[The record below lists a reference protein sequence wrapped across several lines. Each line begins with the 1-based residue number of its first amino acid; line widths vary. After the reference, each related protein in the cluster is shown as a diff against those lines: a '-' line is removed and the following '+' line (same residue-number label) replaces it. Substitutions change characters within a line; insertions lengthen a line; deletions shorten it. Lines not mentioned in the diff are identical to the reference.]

1 MDYEYPLFMGEH
13 TERTFMSELTV
24 TMKHLP
30 PQMQPY
36 EKCITYGAEF
46 LTDAELIACILRS
59 GTREYTSVAL
69 ADHLLNL
76 RKGNEGLNG
85 LCRLTFEELTAV
97 PGVGRVKAL
106 QIQCIFEL
114 AKRMSR
120 SEAAKT
126 LNFSE
131 PQSIADY
138 YMEDFRHKEQENLL
152 LLLLD
157 NKSNLLGERLLFTG
171 TVNASIISPREIYLE
186 ALRFHAVG
194 IILLHNHPSGD
205 PTPSDADRRIT
216 RKVREAGSLLD
227 IPLLDHIVI
236 GDKKYVS
243 FHEEGYL

>member
-1 MDYEYPLFMGEH
+1 MEK
-13 TERTFMSELTV
+13 LTV

-36 EKCITYGAEF
+36 EKCVAFGPGF

-69 ADHLLNL
+69 AELLL
-76 RKGNEGLNG
+76 KHRKGNEGLEG
-85 LCRLTFEELTAV
+85 LCTLSYEELTEV
-97 PGVGRVKAL
+97 PGIGRVKAL

-120 SEAAKT
+120 SRAAKC
-126 LNFSE
+126 LNFTE
-131 PQSIADY
+131 PGSVADY
-138 YMEDFRHKEQENLL
+138 YMEEYRHREQEHLL
-152 LLLLD
+152 LLFLD
-157 NKSNLLGERLLFTG
+157 NKSNLLGEKELFTG
-171 TVNASIISPREIYLE
+171 TVNASLVSPREIYLE
-186 ALRFHAVG
+186 ALKFHAVG

-216 RKVREAGSLLD
+216 RKVWEAGSLLD

-236 GDKKYVS
+236 GDRKYVS
-243 FHEEGYL
+243 FREEGYI

>member
-1 MDYEYPLFMGEH
+1 MN
-13 TERTFMSELTV
+13 ELTV

-36 EKCITYGAEF
+36 EKCISYGSEF
-46 LTDAELIACILRS
+46 LTDAELIASIIRS
-59 GTREYTSVAL
+59 GTKEYTSVAL
-69 ADHLLNL
+69 ADQLLDL
-76 RKGNEGLNG
+76 RKGKEGLKG
-85 LCRLTFEELTAV
+85 LCSLSFEELTSV
-97 PGVGRVKAL
+97 PGIGRVKAV
-106 QIQCIFEL
+106 QIQCVFEL

-120 SEAAKT
+120 QEAKKT
-126 LNFSE
+126 LSFSE
-131 PQSIADY
+131 PDSIAEY
-138 YMEDFRHKEQENLL
+138 YMEDFRHKEQEHIL

-157 NKSNLLGERLLFTG
+157 NKSNLLGEKLLFTG

-186 ALRFHAVG
+186 ALKFHAVG

-227 IPLLDHIVI
+227 IPLLDHIII

>member
-1 MDYEYPLFMGEH
+1 MN
-13 TERTFMSELTV
+13 ELAV

-36 EKCITYGAEF
+36 EKCVSYGPEF
-46 LTDAELIACILRS
+46 LTDAELIACIIRS
-59 GTREYTSVAL
+59 GTKEYTSVAL
-69 ADHLLNL
+69 AEHLLDL
-76 RKGNEGLNG
+76 RKGREGLSG
-85 LCRLTFEELTAV
+85 LCSLSYEELTEV
-97 PGVGRVKAL
+97 PGIGRVKAV

-120 SEAAKT
+120 QEAKKL

-131 PQSIADY
+131 PDSIAEY
-138 YMEDFRHKEQENLL
+138 YMEDFRHKEQEHIL

-157 NKSNLLGERLLFTG
+157 NKSNLLGEKLLFTG

-186 ALRFHAVG
+186 ALKFHAVG

-227 IPLLDHIVI
+227 IPLLDHIII
-236 GDKKYVS
+236 GDKRYVS

>member
-1 MDYEYPLFMGEH
+1 MEK
-13 TERTFMSELTV
+13 LTV

-36 EKCITYGAEF
+36 EKCVAFGPGF

-69 ADHLLNL
+69 AELLL
-76 RKGNEGLNG
+76 KHRKGNEGLEG
-85 LCRLTFEELTAV
+85 LCTLSYEELTEV
-97 PGVGRVKAL
+97 PGIGRVKAL

-120 SEAAKT
+120 SRAAKC
-126 LNFSE
+126 LNFTE
-131 PQSIADY
+131 PGSIADY
-138 YMEDFRHKEQENLL
+138 YMEEYRHREQEHLL
-152 LLLLD
+152 LLFLD
-157 NKSNLLGERLLFTG
+157 NKSNLLGEKELFTG
-171 TVNASIISPREIYLE
+171 TVNASLVSPREIYLE
-186 ALRFHAVG
+186 ALKFHAVG

-216 RKVREAGSLLD
+216 RKVWEAGSLLD

-236 GDKKYVS
+236 GDRKYVS
-243 FHEEGYL
+243 FREEGYI

>member
-1 MDYEYPLFMGEH
+1 MEKP
-13 TERTFMSELTV
+13 TV

-36 EKCITYGAEF
+36 EKCVAYGPRF
-46 LTDAELIACILRS
+46 LTDAELIACIIRC

-69 ADHLLNL
+69 AEYLLKL
-76 RKGNEGLNG
+76 RKGNEGLDG
-85 LCRLTFEELTAV
+85 LCRLTYEELKEV
-97 PGVGRVKAL
+97 PGIGKVKAL

-120 SEAAKT
+120 SRAAKT
-126 LNFSE
+126 LCFTQPE
-131 PQSIADY
+131 SIADY
-138 YMEDFRHKEQENLL
+138 YMEEYRHKEQEQLL

-157 NKSNLLGERLLFTG
+157 NKSNLLGEKVMFTG
-171 TVNASIISPREIYLE
+171 TVNASIVSPREIYLE
-186 ALRFHAVG
+186 ALKYHAVG

-205 PTPSDADRRIT
+205 PAPSDADRRIT
-216 RKVREAGSLLD
+216 RKVWEAGSLLD

-243 FHEEGYL
+243 FREEGYI

>member
-1 MDYEYPLFMGEH
+1 MNEP
-13 TERTFMSELTV
+13 TV

-36 EKCITYGAEF
+36 EKCISYGPQF
-46 LTDAELIACILRS
+46 LTDAELIASIIRS
-59 GTREYTSVAL
+59 GSKEYTSVAL
-69 ADHLLNL
+69 ADHLLDL
-76 RKGNEGLNG
+76 RKGKAGLKG
-85 LCRLTFEELTAV
+85 LCSLSFEELTSV
-97 PGVGRVKAL
+97 PGIGRVKAV
-106 QIQCIFEL
+106 QIQCVFEL

-120 SEAAKT
+120 QEAKKT

-131 PQSIADY
+131 PDSIAEY
-138 YMEDFRHKEQENLL
+138 YMEDFRHKEQEHIL

-157 NKSNLLGERLLFTG
+157 NKSNLLGEKLLFTG

-186 ALRFHAVG
+186 ALKFHAVG

-216 RKVREAGSLLD
+216 RKIRDAGSLLD
-227 IPLLDHIVI
+227 IPLLDHIII

-243 FHEEGYL
+243 FHEQGYL

>member
-1 MDYEYPLFMGEH
+1 MEK
-13 TERTFMSELTV
+13 LTV

-36 EKCITYGAEF
+36 EKCVAFGPGF

-69 ADHLLNL
+69 AELLL
-76 RKGNEGLNG
+76 KHRKGNEGLEG
-85 LCRLTFEELTAV
+85 LCTLSYEELTEV
-97 PGVGRVKAL
+97 PGIGRVKAL

-120 SEAAKT
+120 SRAAKC
-126 LNFSE
+126 LNFTE
-131 PQSIADY
+131 PGSVADY
-138 YMEDFRHKEQENLL
+138 YMEEYRHREQEHLL
-152 LLLLD
+152 LLFLD
-157 NKSNLLGERLLFTG
+157 NKSNLLGEKELFTG
-171 TVNASIISPREIYLE
+171 TVNASLVSPREIYLE
-186 ALRFHAVG
+186 ALKFHAVG

-216 RKVREAGSLLD
+216 RKVWEAGSLLD

-236 GDKKYVS
+236 GDRKYAS
-243 FHEEGYL
+243 FREEGYI

>member
-1 MDYEYPLFMGEH
+1 MNEP
-13 TERTFMSELTV
+13 TV

-36 EKCITYGAEF
+36 EKCISYGPEF
-46 LTDAELIACILRS
+46 LTDAELIASIIRS
-59 GTREYTSVAL
+59 GTKEYTSVAL
-69 ADHLLNL
+69 ADYLLEL
-76 RKGNEGLNG
+76 RKGREGLKG
-85 LCRLTFEELTAV
+85 LCSLSFEELTAV
-97 PGVGRVKAL
+97 PGIGKVKAV
-106 QIQCIFEL
+106 QIRCVFEL

-120 SEAAKT
+120 QEAKKL
-126 LNFSE
+126 LNFTE
-131 PQSIADY
+131 PDSIAEY
-138 YMEDFRHKEQENLL
+138 YMEDFRHKEQEHIL

-157 NKSNLLGERLLFTG
+157 NKSNLLGEKLLFTG

-186 ALRFHAVG
+186 ALKFHAVG

-216 RKVREAGSLLD
+216 RKVREAGNLLD
-227 IPLLDHIVI
+227 IPLLDHIII